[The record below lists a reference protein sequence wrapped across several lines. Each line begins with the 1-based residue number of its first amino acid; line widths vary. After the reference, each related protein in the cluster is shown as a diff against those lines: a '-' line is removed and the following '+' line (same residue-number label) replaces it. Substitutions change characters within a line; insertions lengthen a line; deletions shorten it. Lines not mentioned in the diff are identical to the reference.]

1 MCIGLPT
8 GYSLVSSVALAVLT
22 LAVMQLFRDQ
32 LGVEGRMAVLGGFI
46 GSWFFV
52 FALTVSGHVC
62 VDSVCQ
68 CICVGC
74 WQPRHSCVWRGTLHQ
89 TLS

>member
-1 MCIGLPT
+1 MVFLHSIFCCTLFSFGIKSWFSPPVAALPT
-8 GYSLVSSVALAVLT
+8 GYSLVSSAALAVLT

-52 FALTVSGHVC
+52 FILTVRGQCVC
-62 VDSVCQ
+62 V
-68 CICVGC
+68 CV
-74 WQPRHSCVWRGTLHQ
+74 
-89 TLS
+89 